1 MAAAPEV
8 SQNVRV
14 EPAQL
19 ALLWQLAARARQAQ
33 NEQELAFIIVNET
46 LALTPYR
53 QAAWWHGPAPGA
65 VATVSGLPHSDPGA
79 PYVQWLGALCRW
91 LARGTVRASRDGI
104 HNTQNT
110 LQDNAHAS
118 HDDREQHPGLRTFSA
133 ADLLADA
140 APLGAEW
147 GGWWPA
153 YGLWV
158 PLFDRT
164 GRLLGGIVLARDS
177 AWTPTE
183 LALLTELSQAWA
195 HALVALDPRPP
206 WTSRLHAWFKP
217 GRNLRRA
224 LFALGIVCLLPV
236 PLSVLAPAE
245 VTAKDPFVVRA
256 PLDGVIERFY
266 VQPNQQ
272 VVPGTPLLSLD
283 ATTLQSH
290 YAVAR
295 KDYDTAQEEYRQTAQ
310 LAVTDDKDRLD
321 MALRRGKLDDSAVE
335 LDYSAQ
341 QLARVHVTAARA
353 GVAVF
358 ADANDWTG
366 KAVAVGE
373 KILLLADPANVDL
386 TVDLPVADNVD
397 VKPGGTLTLYAKS
410 SPLSSYEARI
420 DTVAYRAE
428 PTPDGVLAYRVKA
441 SFTGGAMPALGA
453 MGTAR
458 IHGRWVPLAYYVL
471 RRPLTLARQWLGW

>member
-1 MAAAPEV
+1 MAATPEV

-46 LALTPYR
+46 LSLAPYR
-53 QAAWWHGPAPGA
+53 QAAWWHGPVPGA

-91 LARGTVRASRDGI
+91 LARSTVKVGLHGKPPDTLRESI
-104 HNTQNT
+104 HDSNK
-110 LQDNAHAS
+110 HS
-118 HDDREQHPGLRTFSA
+118 GLRTFGA
-133 ADLLADA
+133 ADLLADQA
-140 APLGAEW
+140 NVGAEW
-147 GGWWPA
+147 GSWWPA
-153 YGLWV
+153 YGLWA

-164 GRLLGGIVLARDS
+164 GQLLGGIVFARDS
-177 AWTPTE
+177 AWTSTE
-183 LALLTELSQAWA
+183 LALLAELSQAWA
-195 HALVALDPRPP
+195 HALVALNPRAP
-206 WTSRLHAWFKP
+206 WTARLHAWFKP

-224 LFALGIVCLLPV
+224 LIALGVVCLLPV

-266 VQPNQQ
+266 VQPNQR

-321 MALRRGKLDDSAVE
+321 MTLRRGKLDDSAVE

-353 GVAVF
+353 GIAVF
-358 ADANDWTG
+358 ADANDWNG

-386 TVDLPVADNVD
+386 TADLPVADNVD
-397 VKPGGTLTLYAKS
+397 VKPGGTLTLYPKS
-410 SPLSSYEARI
+410 SPLSSYNARI

-428 PTPDGVLAYRVKA
+428 PTPDGVLAYRIKA
-441 SFTGGAMPALGA
+441 SFVGGARPALGA

-458 IHGRWVPLAYYVL
+458 IHGRWVPMAYYVL